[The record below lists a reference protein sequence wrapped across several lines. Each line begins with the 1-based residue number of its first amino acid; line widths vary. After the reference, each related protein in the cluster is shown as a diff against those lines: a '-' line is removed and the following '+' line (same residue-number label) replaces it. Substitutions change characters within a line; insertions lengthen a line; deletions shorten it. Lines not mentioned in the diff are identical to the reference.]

1 VVFRALAID
10 IAGEAD
16 VDEEVDLDG
25 GGEFRSGAIILIVKD
40 GLSRLCN

>member
-1 VVFRALAID
+1 VVVRALAID

-25 GGEFRSGAIILIVKD
+25 GREFRSGAIVLICR
-40 GLSRLCN
+40 GWA